1 MNIVKKC
8 DFCNKQAVVDGKTRM
23 GPWAYMCPDH
33 LQVYGYPVSL
43 MNTKLVKAYPSTRFN
58 KEDKSNG

>member
-8 DFCNKQAVVDGKTRM
+8 DFCNKQAIVDGKTRM

-33 LQVYGYPVSL
+33 LQVYGYPASF
-43 MNTKLVKAYPSTRFN
+43 MNTKLVEAYPSKRFN

>member
-8 DFCNKQAVVDGKTRM
+8 DFCNKQAIVDGKTRM

-33 LQVYGYPVSL
+33 LQVYGYPASF
-43 MNTKLVKAYPSTRFN
+43 MNTKLAEAYPSKRFN

>member
-23 GPWAYMCPDH
+23 GPWAYMCVRIIFKSMVI
-33 LQVYGYPVSL
+33 LQVS
-43 MNTKLVKAYPSTRFN
+43 
-58 KEDKSNG
+58 